1 MSSASQEITLKDF
14 IYQTRSWF
22 RYILSKWLIIV
33 IIAACVAGLGILYA
47 VKSDPEYTASVTFVL
62 STNSGSSNS
71 LLGLAS
77 QFGLDLRS
85 GTEDVFAGDNIIA
98 LMKSRR
104 MVQETLMKKPAD
116 GKTTL
121 LNILVKEMEMDEAW
135 SNDDRLKNA
144 FPFPDTRNHMTLVQD
159 SLFREVYYMV
169 VDNMLDISKPE
180 KSQSIY
186 AATTISTN
194 ETFSFYFTRNLVDA
208 TSAFYIKTKTSTA
221 RQNLDMLQR
230 EADSLRN
237 ILGNAIT
244 TIGAETDKTF
254 NLNPAFQVQRSG
266 IQQNQVRASAL
277 GTAYGEV
284 LKNLEIAKISLQ
296 KETPLY
302 QVIDEPVL
310 PLKMSRA
317 SVIIFFIIGG
327 MIGGFMMVLYL
338 TVKRFFKN
346 I

>member
-1 MSSASQEITLKDF
+1 MQPASQEISLKDF
-14 IYQTRSWF
+14 IIQTRSWF
-22 RYILSKWLIIV
+22 RYVLSKWLIV
-33 IIAACVAGLGILYA
+33 LLVAVCVASLGIIYA
-47 VKSDPEYTASVTFVL
+47 LRSDPQYTASVSFVL
-62 STNSGSSNS
+62 STSSGSSNS

-77 QFGLDLRS
+77 QFGIDLRS

-104 MVQETLMKKPAD
+104 MVQEALLKKPD
-116 GKTTL
+116 GGNKTL
-121 LNILVKEMEMDEAW
+121 LNILTEEKEMNKGWEKEE
-135 SNDDRLKNA
+135 RLKNA
-144 FPFPDTRNHMTLVQD
+144 YPFPDSQSNMTLVQD
-159 SLFREVYYMV
+159 SLFREIYDMV
-169 VDNMLDISKPE
+169 VEEMLDVSKPE

-186 AATTISTN
+186 VASTVSTN
-194 ETFSFYFTRNLVDA
+194 ETFSFYFTKNLVNA
-208 TSAFYIKTKTSTA
+208 TSGFYIRTKTSTA
-221 RQNLDMLQR
+221 RQNLDMLQG

-237 ILGNAIT
+237 MLGASIT
-244 TIGAETDKTF
+244 SIGAETDKTF

-310 PLKMSRA
+310 PLKMSKA
-317 SVIIFFIIGG
+317 SVIIFCIIGG
-327 MIGGFMMVLYL
+327 MIGGFIIVFYL
-338 TVKRFFKN
+338 TIKRFFGN